1 MLRDQVEW
9 LVASTKKLLAKN
21 MSIRENSI
29 KLIVRNI
36 VIKNT
41 LCSVSLLFL
50 FSHQVFASTQIEG
63 RCYQGICFDFSVG
76 TKKLIKKT
84 KLGSLYEV
92 NIQTFQYSYNQ
103 PERQLV
109 NSGSQY
115 ALCSTKK
122 PAIIFPSYDKKN
134 YIVHL
139 LNPGVSYVGY
149 NLDSYKLYWFICHD
163 LVNRDLFGDKI
174 KPYARRLGY
183 NGQLKEEQISV
194 KNPLQMLP

>member
-92 NIQTFQYSYNQ
+92 KYLSKINYTFRS
-103 PERQLV
+103 
-109 NSGSQY
+109 SF
-115 ALCSTKK
+115 C
-122 PAIIFPSYDKKN
+122 
-134 YIVHL
+134 L
-139 LNPGVSYVGY
+139 L
-149 NLDSYKLYWFICHD
+149 
-163 LVNRDLFGDKI
+163 
-174 KPYARRLGY
+174 
-183 NGQLKEEQISV
+183 
-194 KNPLQMLP
+194 PLAFCLS